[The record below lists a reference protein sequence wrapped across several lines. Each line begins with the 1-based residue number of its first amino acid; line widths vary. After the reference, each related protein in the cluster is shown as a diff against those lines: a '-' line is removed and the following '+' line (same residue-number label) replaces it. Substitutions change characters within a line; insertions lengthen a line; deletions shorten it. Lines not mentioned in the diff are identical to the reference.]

1 MQGDGEST
9 SCFPGF
15 LSNQPL
21 TDEADGREAILKHPL
36 RGAVALTWPR
46 CQRRRRRLRALE
58 NEGGPGAFRAS
69 RGCAGGVGSTG
80 RLITLF

>member
-36 RGAVALTWPR
+36 RGCFNILA
-46 CQRRRRRLRALE
+46 
-58 NEGGPGAFRAS
+58 
-69 RGCAGGVGSTG
+69 RGVRKHAP
-80 RLITLF
+80 